1 MGINP
6 KFFRTFEK
14 VNANQMKIIAE
25 TSRLILRDIELHD
38 AIDLLEMDLDE
49 RVTKYTGQNPIGT
62 IQEAN
67 DVVQFILNQYAKNGV
82 GRWAV
87 IEKQNGDFLGWTG
100 LKFHTEMENN
110 HIDFYDLGY
119 RFKFKHWN
127 KGYATEA
134 SLACLKI
141 GFEQLKLQEIIAMV
155 HPNNLASMS
164 VAEKCGFKFIETFS
178 SENSEW
184 NWLRKINS

>member
-1 MGINP
+1 
-6 KFFRTFEK
+6 
-14 VNANQMKIIAE
+14 MKIIAE
-25 TSRLILRDIELHD
+25 TSRLILRDIELFD
-38 AIDLLEMDLDE
+38 AFDLLEMDLDE

-62 IQEAN
+62 IEEAN

-87 IEKQNGDFLGWTG
+87 IEKQSGDFLGWTG
-100 LKFHTEMENN
+100 LKFHNKMENN

-119 RFKFKHWN
+119 RFKFQHWN

-141 GFEQLKLQEIIAMV
+141 GFEQLQLQEIIAMV
-155 HPNNLASMS
+155 HPDNLASMH
-164 VAEKCGFKFIETFS
+164 VAQKCRFEFIETFS
-178 SENSEW
+178 SENSVW
-184 NWLRKINS
+184 NWLRKSNLD